1 MIIRLLIILFFIPFC
16 SYGQSDM
23 INLSLKESSKILKDK
38 NYLLKITDKS
48 LGIAKTER
56 TKLNSFW
63 YPQINASGT
72 FMHLSNDIEVRQSL
86 KVLTDPAQEFIKTI
100 LPDDKIINGL
110 LEQIGS
116 NTLIFPLMKSNLT
129 SVDANVIWPLFT
141 GGKRIYATKLGKQ
154 MVDWAEV
161 NRDETAAAIQS
172 GLIEAYFGVRVAQ
185 KVVEVR
191 DETYNTFKIH
201 YENALKFEKNGMI
214 NRAELLFAKVT
225 MDEAKRE
232 LENAIKQESVA
243 QSALKA
249 MLNIKVPQ
257 SINPTSPLF
266 IYKELPSKDYFKTL
280 ISNSSYAINKLNIE
294 VLMAKN
300 QKRIN
305 QSAYLPIISL
315 IGKQTLYSNN
325 VPKYLV
331 PRTMVG
337 VAFTWNI
344 FDGLSREANI
354 RQAKISQDML
364 QLGKQKAEAD
374 LSVIIDEL
382 YSKIDGA
389 LDDITAL
396 NTSLE
401 MSKELVRIRLK
412 SFQEGMATSTE
423 VIDAKTVLSKI
434 EIAFLLAYYQY
445 DSALASLLSVCGV
458 TDTFWLYCDK
468 GTKENYVFSN
478 K

>member
-1 MIIRLLIILFFIPFC
+1 
-16 SYGQSDM
+16 
-23 INLSLKESSKILKDK
+23 
-38 NYLLKITDKS
+38 
-48 LGIAKTER
+48 
-56 TKLNSFW
+56 
-63 YPQINASGT
+63 
-72 FMHLSNDIEVRQSL
+72 
-86 KVLTDPAQEFIKTI
+86 
-100 LPDDKIINGL
+100 
-110 LEQIGS
+110 
-116 NTLIFPLMKSNLT
+116 
-129 SVDANVIWPLFT
+129 
-141 GGKRIYATKLGKQ
+141 
-154 MVDWAEV
+154 
-161 NRDETAAAIQS
+161 
-172 GLIEAYFGVRVAQ
+172 
-185 KVVEVR
+185 
-191 DETYNTFKIH
+191 
-201 YENALKFEKNGMI
+201 
-214 NRAELLFAKVT
+214 
-225 MDEAKRE
+225 
-232 LENAIKQESVA
+232 
-243 QSALKA
+243 
-249 MLNIKVPQ
+249 
-257 SINPTSPLF
+257 
-266 IYKELPSKDYFKTL
+266 
-280 ISNSSYAINKLNIE
+280 
-294 VLMAKN
+294 MAKN